1 LQSGAIMQGTEQRV
15 MSKEDAIDDEI
26 DSERSSRKPNPID
39 AHVGTRVRLRRML
52 LGMSQEKLGEHL
64 GLTFQQVQKYEKGV
78 NRIGASRL
86 FDLSR
91 VLGVPVQFFYD
102 EAPSDLIESSLTPGF
117 SERPAESYVVEFLST
132 REGLELNKAFVKIA
146 DPKVRRSVV
155 ELVRALGGDEGL
167 D

>member
-1 LQSGAIMQGTEQRV
+1 
-15 MSKEDAIDDEI
+15 MSKEVTIDD
-26 DSERSSRKPNPID
+26 DADTERGSRKPNPID

-102 EAPSDLIESSLTPGF
+102 EAPADLMEAQLAPGF
-117 SERPAESYVVEFLST
+117 SERPTESYVVEFLST

-146 DPKVRRSVV
+146 DPRVRRSVV
-155 ELVRALGGDEGL
+155 ELVRALGGDETA

>member
-1 LQSGAIMQGTEQRV
+1 MT
-15 MSKEDAIDDEI
+15 KHDASDVHDDEA

-102 EAPSDLIESSLTPGF
+102 EAPADLTETSLAPGF
-117 SERPAESYVVEFLST
+117 AERPAESYVVEFLST

-146 DPKVRRSVV
+146 DPRVRRSIV
-155 ELVRALGGDEGL
+155 ELVRALGGEETVD
-167 D
+167 

>member
-1 LQSGAIMQGTEQRV
+1 
-15 MSKEDAIDDEI
+15 MSKEEEAIDEEVDT
-26 DSERSSRKPNPID
+26 ERGSRKPNPID

-102 EAPSDLIESSLTPGF
+102 EAPADLIDGSPSPGF
-117 SERPAESYVVEFLST
+117 AERPTESYVVEFLST

-146 DPKVRRSVV
+146 DPHVRRAVV
-155 ELVRALGGDEGL
+155 ELVRSLAGAGDGA